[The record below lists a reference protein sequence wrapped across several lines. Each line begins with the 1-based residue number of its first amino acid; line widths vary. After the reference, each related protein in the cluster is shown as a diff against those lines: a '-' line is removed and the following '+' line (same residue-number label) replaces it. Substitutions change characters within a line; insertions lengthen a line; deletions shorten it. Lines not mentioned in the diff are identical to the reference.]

1 MTTSEQVAKTFSRL
15 LVRDLGP
22 HLVIAIQRN
31 RDEESSSVCHTHDFC
46 DANMVMMEAMIEHGL
61 MKDEDSPLLDE
72 NVSVWNKAWD
82 IAKRAEFDFS

>member
-1 MTTSEQVAKTFSRL
+1 
-15 LVRDLGP
+15 
-22 HLVIAIQRN
+22 
-31 RDEESSSVCHTHDFC
+31 
-46 DANMVMMEAMIEHGL
+46 MVMMEAMIEHGL